1 MILPTFTSTPAAEKF
16 IRRMVRFSDH
26 PTGGLRL
33 TVTEGGCSG
42 YNAEF
47 TVEAAPREGDAEVLV
62 GDTKVYLPAQ
72 SRLLLQDVVMDF
84 ADTPTKSGLS
94 FTNPNAAPCACSSS
108 GDAAASAMPAQAS
121 PVSISVSSI
130 KRMGAVG

>member
-1 MILPTFTSTPAAEKF
+1 MIQPSFTSTPAADKF

-26 PTGGLRL
+26 PGGGLRL

-47 TVEAAPREGDAEVLV
+47 TVEPAAKAGDAEVLV
-62 GDTKVYLPAQ
+62 GGTRVFLPAQ
-72 SRLLLQDVVMDF
+72 SRLLLQGVVMDF
-84 ADTPTKSGLS
+84 ADTPTKSGLT

-108 GDAAASAMPAQAS
+108 GDAAASAMPAQAA
-121 PVSISVSSI
+121 VSVGSI
-130 KRMGAVG
+130 KRMGAAS

>member
-1 MILPTFTSTPAAEKF
+1 MIQPSFTSTPAADKF

-26 PTGGLRL
+26 PGGGLRL

-47 TVEAAPREGDAEVLV
+47 TVEPAAKEGDAEVLV
-62 GDTKVYLPAQ
+62 GGTRVFLPAQ
-72 SRLLLQDVVMDF
+72 SRLLLQGVVMDF
-84 ADTPTKSGLS
+84 ADTPTKSGLT

-108 GDAAASAMPAQAS
+108 GDAAASAMPAQAA
-121 PVSISVSSI
+121 VSVGSI
-130 KRMGAVG
+130 KRMGAIG